1 MISPKLL
8 FKILPWFLLLIIVI
22 TLYLTNHWPFGKSQK
37 NDQIFME
44 STVILRE
51 IENLGKL
58 ELVKY
63 NFKEVFEYKRLSDGK
78 IVGNALLKATDYDPD
93 LSVILIASG
102 EAVGC
107 IDLTKVTLSDIET
120 SEDSVFIH
128 LPAPE
133 LCYYKLDLDNTKIYS
148 FSKESWWS
156 RIFSDDEEKNEVLQI
171 AYREAEERLKE
182 SAIESGIFNSTNDNA
197 KTMLMPLLEQ
207 LAGKKVK
214 INTTLPTY
222 QLEKKL

>member
-8 FKILPWFLLLIIVI
+8 FKILPWLLLLIIVF

-37 NDQIFME
+37 NNQILME

-78 IVGNALLKATDYDPD
+78 LVGNALLKATDYDPD

-120 SEDSVFIH
+120 SEDSLFIQ

-171 AYREAEERLKE
+171 AYREAEDRLKE
-182 SAIESGIFNSTNDNA
+182 SAIESGIFNSTNENS

-207 LAGKKVK
+207 LSGKKVK
-214 INTTLPTY
+214 INTSLTTY